1 MEVKWTP
8 EQQKAINMPSGQG
21 NILVSAAAGS
31 GKTAVLVER
40 IFQKIKNEKVDIDKF
55 LVVTFT
61 NAAADGMKEKIEQRF
76 RKEIADAPHE
86 EKTFWQKQ
94 LRLVD
99 MADINTMDAYCLN
112 ILKNNFQN
120 IGIDPN
126 FFILDD
132 AEYRLLRE
140 ETAENMFERLYDEQN
155 GDFLSLIDKYA
166 SFKDDSRLTA
176 ILFKIHS
183 FISNFAEPMEWL
195 KEKSEMYM
203 EDMSQ
208 SPFVSYLIND
218 YLRPETEKLHAA
230 AVRIKKSI
238 SATDER
244 YKPLADSIEIICTA
258 LTELNSADSL
268 NDICEWNIKYDE
280 KEKIFKAPL
289 PAKITAKLREIDGF
303 EECLNQIRT
312 LIKKITEALTIVN
325 VKTAE
330 EFTKPEQ
337 ISVLIETAG
346 QLYRLTKMFDD
357 GLMSVK
363 HKRNAY
369 TFLDIEHMTYELFKS
384 NSDIR
389 RSYTNKYYEILIDEY
404 QDTNGLQDAIFA
416 SISHD
421 NIFMVGDLKQSIYR
435 FRGGDPYIFKDKS
448 KKYKDGN
455 GTRIDLA
462 KNFRSRAD
470 VIDSVNSVFDSVMSD
485 AVGDVDYS
493 GDERL
498 KQGVEGEK
506 KDFYRSELHIIK
518 KMGDLEQT
526 ENDEIIEAEY
536 VAKQILRLKGQLF
549 ADSKKNISRP
559 LQFSDFTILV
569 REKRKSAPAYEAVF
583 EKYNIPLVA
592 EVSDYFENV
601 EIKAMTAL
609 ISVIDNVRQDIP
621 LITALRSA
629 LFNFTDSDLAYIK
642 INCGKD
648 KDCFYESI
656 EECAET
662 DNKLSA
668 KCRRTVGMIKRW
680 RAYTREKSVAKLI
693 RIIYEE
699 TGFYDFAAVAGG
711 ETAQSNLLMLYERAK
726 SYENSGAKGLFSF
739 VKYID
744 NLKERSKDIAGAKAI
759 RNDTVTL
766 MTIHKSKGLEFPIVF
781 LSGMGRNSLRARA
794 DRESRVLL
802 HKDWGIGLMYPDAEN
817 GFYQDTV
824 YKKLIEYC
832 GRSEEVSEKMRVL
845 YVAMTRAQYKLIAT
859 AVCEFKDD
867 DDFKRKTELWS
878 GTELDNIRSDSVAA
892 ANEYVSWIVPAAMK
906 SKDWDVIFEEPDEE
920 ETAEEEIEENIEI
933 TDKAALKEAVYKIL
947 DYEYPYSAS
956 GDVPSR
962 TTATE
967 MKAMN
972 NAHKRYASI
981 VSKPMFMTERKSA
994 AKRGTAYHNAAAF
1007 INLDKLKNGV
1017 SAEVIGDEIERMCR
1031 SGYVNEN
1038 YIDETA
1044 AEKLLKL
1051 FTNDIG
1057 KRMIKAEKIYRE
1069 KNFQVLMD
1077 SSDYKTS
1084 IPKNKS
1090 EKMILQGVID
1100 CFFIEDG
1107 EAVLIDY
1114 KTDKIRNGDTSAVKE
1129 NYTMQLDLYTKAIQ
1143 DITGLRVK
1151 ERYLY
1156 LFDIDKEI
1164 QV

>member
-8 EQQKAINMPSGQG
+8 EQQKAIDMPSGQG

-40 IFQKIKNEKVDIDKF
+40 IFQKIKKDKIDIDKF

-76 RKEIADAPHE
+76 RKEIADASHE
-86 EKTFWQKQ
+86 EKLFWQKQ

-132 AEYRLLRE
+132 AEYKLLRD
-140 ETAENMFERLYDEQN
+140 ETAEKMFERLYDRQDE
-155 GDFLSLIDKYA
+155 DFLSLIDKYA
-166 SFKDDSRLTA
+166 SFKDDNRLIT

-208 SPFVSYLIND
+208 SPFVGYLVND
-218 YLRPETEKLHAA
+218 YIRPETEKLYAA

-238 SATDER
+238 SVTDER

-258 LTELNSADSL
+258 LEELHSADCL

-303 EECLNQIRT
+303 EEYLNQIRT
-312 LIKKITEALTIVN
+312 LIKKITASLAIVN
-325 VKTAE
+325 VKTVE

-337 ISVLIETAG
+337 MSVLIETAR
-346 QLYRLTKMFDD
+346 QLYKLTKAFDD
-357 GLMSVK
+357 ELMSVK

-435 FRGGDPYIFKDKS
+435 FRGGDPYIFKEKS
-448 KKYKDGN
+448 KKYKDGC

-498 KQGVEGEK
+498 KQGLEGEK

-518 KMGDLEQT
+518 KMGDSEQT

-536 VAKQILRLKGQLF
+536 VAKQILRLKGRLF
-549 ADSKKNISRP
+549 TDSKKNISRP

-726 SYENSGAKGLFSF
+726 NYENSGAKGLFSF

-744 NLKERSKDIAGAKAI
+744 NLKERSKDISGAKAI

-781 LSGMGRNSLRARA
+781 LSGMGRNSLRTGT
-794 DRESRVLL
+794 DGESRVLL
-802 HKDWGIGLMYPDAEN
+802 HKDWGIGLMYPDAED
-817 GFYQDTV
+817 GFYQDTI
-824 YKKLIEYC
+824 YKKLIEY
-832 GRSEEVSEKMRVL
+832 REKSEEVSEKMRVL

-859 AVCEFKDD
+859 AVCAFKDD
-867 DDFKRKTELWS
+867 YDFKSKTEAWS

-892 ANEYVSWIVPAAMK
+892 ANEYVSWIIPAAMK

-972 NAHKRYASI
+972 NVHKRYASI
-981 VSKPMFMTERKSA
+981 ASKPMFMTERKSA
-994 AKRGTAYHNAAAF
+994 TKRGTAYHNAAAF

-1017 SAEVIGDEIERMCR
+1017 SAEIIGDEIERMCR
-1031 SGYVNEN
+1031 DGYINEN

-1044 AEKLLKL
+1044 AEKLIKL
-1051 FTNDIG
+1051 FTSGIG
-1057 KRMIKAEKIYRE
+1057 KRMINAEKICRE

-1084 IPKNKS
+1084 ILRNES

-1107 EAVLIDY
+1107 EAVLINY
-1114 KTDKIRNGDTSAVKE
+1114 KTDKIRNGDIAAVKE

-1143 DITGLRVK
+1143 DIMGIRVK

>member
-1 MEVKWTP
+1 MDVKWTP
-8 EQQKAINMPSGQG
+8 EQKKAIDMPSGNG

-40 IFQKIKNEKVDIDKF
+40 IFQKIKNDKVNIDKF

-76 RKEIADAPHE
+76 RKEIAEASHE
-86 EKTFWQKQ
+86 EKKFWQKQ
-94 LRLVD
+94 LRLID
-99 MADINTMDAYCLN
+99 MADINTMDAYCMN

-126 FFILDD
+126 FFIIDD
-132 AEYRLLRE
+132 AEYKLLRD
-140 ETAENMFERLYDEQN
+140 ETAESLFERLYDEQN
-155 GDFLSLIDKYA
+155 EDFLSLIDKYA
-166 SFKDDSRLTA
+166 SFKDDNRLIA

-195 KEKSEMYM
+195 KEKTEMYM
-203 EDMSQ
+203 DDMSQ
-208 SPFVSYLIND
+208 SPFVVYLIND
-218 YLRPETEKLHAA
+218 YIRPETDKFHFA
-230 AVRIKKSI
+230 AVNIEKNI
-238 SATDER
+238 PSADER
-244 YKPLADSIEIICTA
+244 YKPLTDSLEIICTA
-258 LTELNSADSL
+258 LKELRNADSL
-268 NDICEWNIKYDE
+268 EKICAWNIKYDD

-289 PAKITAKLREIDGF
+289 PARINDKLKEIDGF
-303 EECLNQIRT
+303 EESLNRIRT
-312 LIKKITEALTIVN
+312 LVKKITESLEIVN
-325 VKTAE
+325 FKTTE

-337 ISVLIETAG
+337 MCVLKETAK
-346 QLYRLTKMFDD
+346 QLYDLTKIFDD
-357 GLMSVK
+357 ELMKVK

-369 TFLDIEHMTYELFKS
+369 TFLDIEHMTYELFKN

-389 RSYTNKYYEILIDEY
+389 RDYTNKYCEILIDEY
-404 QDTNGLQDAIFA
+404 QDTNGLQDSIFA

-435 FRGGDPYIFKDKS
+435 FRGGDPYIFKDKG
-448 KKYKDGN
+448 KKYKEGS
-455 GTRIDLA
+455 GTKIDLS

-498 KQGVEGEK
+498 KLGVVGEK
-506 KDFYRSELHIIK
+506 EDFYCSELHIIK
-518 KMGDLEQT
+518 RMTDTAQT
-526 ENDEIIEAEY
+526 ESDETIEAEY
-536 VAKQILRLKGQLF
+536 TARQILRLKGQLF
-549 ADSKKNISRP
+549 TDSKKNCRRP
-559 LQFSDFTILV
+559 LQYSDFTILV
-569 REKRKSAPAYEAVF
+569 REKKRSAPAYEAVF

-592 EVSDYFENV
+592 EVSDYFENS

-621 LITALRSA
+621 LVTALRSA

-642 INCGKD
+642 INCGQG
-648 KDCFYESI
+648 KDCFYESVT
-656 EECAET
+656 ECANT
-662 DNKLSA
+662 DNRLSA
-668 KCRRTVGMIKRW
+668 KCKRTVSMIERW
-680 RAYTREKSVAKLI
+680 RIYTRQKSVAQLI

-699 TGFYDFAAVAGG
+699 TGFYDYAAVAGG
-711 ETAQSNLLMLYERAK
+711 ETAQSNLMMLYERAK
-726 SYENSGAKGLFSF
+726 FYENSGAKGLFSF

-781 LSGMGRNSLRARA
+781 LNGMGRNSLRVGA

-824 YKKLIEYC
+824 YKKLIEYR
-832 GRSEEVSEKMRVL
+832 GKSEEISEKMRVL

-859 AVCEFKDD
+859 AVCEFKDN
-867 DDFKRKTELWS
+867 DDFRNRVETWRGVETDS
-878 GTELDNIRSDSVAA
+878 IRSDSIAS
-892 ANEYVSWIVPAAMK
+892 ANEYVSWIIPAAMK
-906 SKDWDVIFEEPDEE
+906 SKDWKVIFEEPV
-920 ETAEEEIEENIEI
+920 IEEPLSEEPEKEVEI
-933 TDKAALKEAVYKIL
+933 IDKTALKESVYKIL
-947 DYEYPYSAS
+947 DYEYPYSVS
-956 GDVPSR
+956 KDIPSR

-972 NAHKRYASI
+972 DTHKRHTAI
-981 VSKPMFMTERKSA
+981 VSKPMFMTEQKSA

-1007 INLDKLKNGV
+1007 IDFEKLRDGIN
-1017 SAEVIGDEIERMCR
+1017 ETVIDDEIKRLCGR
-1031 SGYVNEN
+1031 GYINEKH
-1038 YIDETA
+1038 IDKTA
-1044 AEKLLKL
+1044 ADKLLKL
-1051 FTNDIG
+1051 FISDIG
-1057 KRMIKAEKIYRE
+1057 KRMISAGEIYRE

-1077 SSDYKTS
+1077 SSCYKMS
-1084 IPKNKS
+1084 IPRDKS

-1100 CFFIEDG
+1100 CFFVEDG
-1107 EAVLIDY
+1107 EVVLIDY
-1114 KTDKIRNGDTSAVKE
+1114 KTDKIRNGNTEEVKE
-1129 NYTMQLDLYTKAIQ
+1129 NYKIQIDLYAKAIQ
-1143 DITGLRVK
+1143 EITGLRVK

-1156 LFDIDKEI
+1156 LFDIDKAI
-1164 QV
+1164 KI